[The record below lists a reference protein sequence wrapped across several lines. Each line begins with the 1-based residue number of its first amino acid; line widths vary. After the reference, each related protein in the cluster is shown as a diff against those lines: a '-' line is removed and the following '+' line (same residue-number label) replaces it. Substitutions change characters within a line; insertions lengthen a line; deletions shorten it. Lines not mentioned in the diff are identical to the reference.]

1 MCSQSNVEDV
11 VDGILGDMDYFYNF
25 MDVYIGITL
34 EKGMDCFDVEY
45 LRDLIV
51 KVGSS
56 RKARRGNVFPPL
68 ALLESGAGCREFQL
82 WAERM
87 AAGQRKEKLEQF
99 GLLLKPFLE
108 LNRIDDMDLSVF
120 GFETDSDSSY
130 APEESVDTTSA
141 TMRYTRADT
150 LRMLSLMQTY
160 FLRVCVM

>member
-1 MCSQSNVEDV
+1 
-11 VDGILGDMDYFYNF
+11 MDYFFNF
-25 MDVYIGITL
+25 MDIYIGITL

-45 LRDLIV
+45 MRDLIV

-56 RKARRGNVFPPL
+56 RKASRGNAFPPL
-68 ALLESGAGCREFQL
+68 GLLESGAGCREFQL

-108 LNRIDDMDLSVF
+108 LNRIDDMDLSLF
-120 GFETDSDSSY
+120 GFDSESESSY
-130 APEESVDTTSA
+130 TPEESVETTTG

-150 LRMLSLMQTY
+150 LRMIFLKRIQT
-160 FLRVCVM
+160 